1 MSNRTFPASSEGATT
16 VVEGSPRPVLSDF
29 LLVKD
34 NLEIK
39 IMLNFLIF
47 KYTQV
52 IQIKN
57 TKQHTI
63 WPMSCQFWNLCIKS
77 KLAGI
82 SDAAFSLHWHFSHLL
97 ALL

>member
-1 MSNRTFPASSEGATT
+1 MEVQAQCHIFY
-16 VVEGSPRPVLSDF
+16 
-29 LLVKD
+29 LLRD
-34 NLEIK
+34 NLEIQ

-47 KYTQV
+47 KYTQI

-63 WPMSCQFWNLCIKS
+63 WSMSCQFWNLCIKS

-82 SDAAFSLHWHFSHLL
+82 SADEMGVLPSPFTAIFLTC
-97 ALL
+97 

>member
-1 MSNRTFPASSEGATT
+1 MEVQAQCCHIFY
-16 VVEGSPRPVLSDF
+16 
-29 LLVKD
+29 LLRD
-34 NLEIK
+34 NLEIQ
-39 IMLNFLIF
+39 IRLNFLIF
-47 KYTQV
+47 KYIQI

-57 TKQHTI
+57 TKQLII

-82 SDAAFSLHWHFSHLL
+82 SADEMVGAAFCLHCHFSHLL